1 MATAAARV
9 LFDPNVE
16 ATYDPFEEDMGEST
30 VQRFLSE
37 ELRPEIQRLLDAR
50 GEPAFVG
57 ADQYIGW
64 DPHDARKVVAPDVYV
79 LPGVEA
85 REQFDFWKVWQTG
98 VVPSFALEIVSTR
111 KGKDYV
117 DAPMRYADLGVKE
130 LVVFDPQHKRRRGGL
145 RWQVYRPLR
154 VRGFVRVEA
163 TNEDR
168 VRSRVLGGW
177 LRAVGTGK
185 RLAVRLAADP
195 RGEELIP
202 TAAEDALAS
211 VDAERARA
219 DAALARVDA
228 ERARADAAE
237 AQANLERAARERL
250 EAALAE
256 ARAQLAASAAPKRR
270 R

>member
-57 ADQYIGW
+57 ADQHTGW

-117 DAPMRYADLGVKE
+117 DAPKRYADLGVPE
-130 LVVFDPQHKRRRGGL
+130 LVVFDPQYKRRRPG
-145 RWQVYRPLR
+145 
-154 VRGFVRVEA
+154 
-163 TNEDR
+163 
-168 VRSRVLGGW
+168 
-177 LRAVGTGK
+177 
-185 RLAVRLAADP
+185 
-195 RGEELIP
+195 
-202 TAAEDALAS
+202 
-211 VDAERARA
+211 
-219 DAALARVDA
+219 
-228 ERARADAAE
+228 
-237 AQANLERAARERL
+237 
-250 EAALAE
+250 
-256 ARAQLAASAAPKRR
+256 
-270 R
+270 